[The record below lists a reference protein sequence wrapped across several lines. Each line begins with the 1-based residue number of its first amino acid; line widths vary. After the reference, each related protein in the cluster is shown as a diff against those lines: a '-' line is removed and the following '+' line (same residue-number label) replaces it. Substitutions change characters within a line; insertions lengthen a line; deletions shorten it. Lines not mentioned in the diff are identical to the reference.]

1 MCTCVN
7 MQPYRSVAREDQ
19 EPCSKDADCDDW
31 CKERHGQQWAACL
44 CRCPRFLPEAEL
56 SCEPEKK
63 FCQPSPAAMWGGS
76 FNLTAGKAFK
86 VKCKEHKLMLVAF
99 SAVTCRHCIDF
110 EPGYRWATD
119 DLTSLGIPL
128 ARINV
133 DVDKVLHLG
142 APQRVSML
150 IWGGVAAARQSR
162 CSTEIWP

>member
-1 MCTCVN
+1 

-86 VKCKEHKLMLVAF
+86 VKCKKHKLMLVAF

-162 CSTEIWP
+162 CSTGIWP